1 MKEQPIKRILK
12 HLAEQAVP
20 SDLDLWPAISARL
33 KARPT
38 SQFNSSVKGETLMNA
53 PILKQRRFRLF
64 ALSALVVLLVAATF
78 ATPWGKAF
86 AQSLFQFFA
95 VAEGDSFPLPT
106 EQIAL
111 YNNVPTVAPTF
122 AAQLK
127 PIETEEPPAP
137 APTRDPYYSL
147 TVSEA
152 EAQAGFDVLEPAY
165 LPPYFTF
172 RGAAYDPDR
181 RVVTLVYKYDGGL
194 GRDRVGIYIGQQRL
208 SDYDPRAC
216 PSCQIGPSA
225 VVQTVR
231 IGNVTGE
238 YVGGAWRGPQAT
250 SMPGASATPEMVW
263 DPTPF
268 FRTVGW
274 QEEEMRFTVQ
284 GIGPAADGELPG
296 NLSKDTLVE
305 IATSMTMCRDT
316 LASLFY
322 RCQVSSV
329 EAAVGFDAKEP
340 PDDIPGL
347 VFERAEAN
355 PTLGVLGLHYKAIGG
370 GTELIITQ
378 SRTDL
383 VALGWGEVP
392 LSANVEKVKIGQYDG
407 EYVQGTFIV
416 RPGATSAVWEPNAP
430 VQRLRWREGN
440 RLFGIDMFGRTASVE
455 YLGKEAL
462 IALAESLVYAPNI
475 PEGQLR
481 AEYLTNVQDAEVV
494 AGFDLQEPT
503 ILPEGFAFKY
513 ADYDTQTRRIRM
525 VYEFGSQSGVA
536 GLIIFQTP
544 ITAATDIN
552 LADGRTPG
560 TVEQV
565 AIGTTTGHYVPRE
578 GGAPQALVWRTNDL
592 QIEMYFFPSQWY
604 SGRLEK
610 ADMVAIAESMK

>member
-1 MKEQPIKRILK
+1 MKEKPIQRILK
-12 HLAEQAVP
+12 QLAEQAVP
-20 SDLDLWPAISARL
+20 SDLDLWPAISAQL

-38 SQFNSSVKGETLMNA
+38 PQFNASVKGETLMNA
-53 PILKQRRFRLF
+53 PVLKQWRFRVLALF
-64 ALSALVVLLVAATF
+64 VLVVLLMAATF

-106 EQIAL
+106 EEITL
-111 YNNVPTVAPTF
+111 YNVAPTVAPTF

-127 PIETEEPPAP
+127 PIETEEPTTPIPTIFTAP
-137 APTRDPYYSL
+137 
-147 TVSEA
+147 VI
-152 EAQAGFDVLEPAY
+152 AGCEDA
-165 LPPYFTF
+165 
-172 RGAAYDPDR
+172 
-181 RVVTLVYKYDGGL
+181 
-194 GRDRVGIYIGQQRL
+194 
-208 SDYDPRAC
+208 
-216 PSCQIGPSA
+216 
-225 VVQTVR
+225 
-231 IGNVTGE
+231 
-238 YVGGAWRGPQAT
+238 
-250 SMPGASATPEMVW
+250 
-263 DPTPF
+263 
-268 FRTVGW
+268 
-274 QEEEMRFTVQ
+274 
-284 GIGPAADGELPG
+284 
-296 NLSKDTLVE
+296 
-305 IATSMTMCRDT
+305 
-316 LASLFY
+316 LASLTY
-322 RCQVSSV
+322 RCQVSKV
-329 EAAVGFDAKEP
+329 EEAVGFDAKEP
-340 PDDIPGL
+340 SDDIPGL

-392 LSANVEKVKIGQYDG
+392 PSANVEKVKIGQYDG

-430 VQRLRWREGN
+430 VQRLRWREGD
-440 RLFGIDMFGRTASVE
+440 RLFGIDMLGRTASVE

-462 IALAESLVYAPNI
+462 AALAESLVYAPNTA
-475 PEGQLR
+475 EGQLR
-481 AEYLTNVQDAEVV
+481 AEYLTNVQDAEAL
-494 AGFDLQEPT
+494 AGVDLQEPT

-544 ITAATDIN
+544 IMAAIDIN

-604 SGRLEK
+604 GGRLEK